1 MVKLKEPKYN
11 DNSPVDPDK
20 DYSTAELDH
29 LILNHKDAKAV
40 RTALEARA
48 RAAGDIAES
57 AVSSSADASAIAKD
71 TQNRFDDQINGKVDP
86 DEVIDARRPT
96 GGDSYE
102 TLGKRLDSQDEAIE
116 VSNPTSSKTVLAYLN
131 NESIEVGGR
140 RPDYYQQR
148 LAEMAGQIT
157 SSTFNFGLITD
168 NHYQADTYAPGSIS
182 HYANI
187 AALSRVAPIDLI
199 VAGGD
204 NINGDY
210 ARDRTLVETRQATSS
225 LYYRSAF
232 DTDVFFAFGNHDT
245 GAFQRSDGTDKT
257 KPSECISID
266 EIKDFYC
273 AKNPLF
279 DEVRDDDSL
288 YFYKDYA
295 DKGVRLIVLNSF
307 DLPEDVNADG
317 TYKFNFLTQS
327 AFRQD
332 QLLWLAT
339 KALILPDADWQV
351 IIYSHAPLSGSF
363 TTIEQYNTEALVDI
377 LNAFQAGTTVTV
389 ASQEVLP
396 VILSA
401 DYTSQGPGTIIAFVS
416 GHLHADGQMVYRRI
430 NCIETQASLC
440 AKTDTTRQAGTQTED
455 AWDCFSVDTAKRQ
468 ITVLRFGAGKD
479 RLITY

>member
-1 MVKLKEPKYN
+1 MSWKWTKLTLKDEP
-11 DNSPVDPDK
+11 SPMQNVEFRRQKQFNWNALRSWSLDLFK
-20 DYSTAELDH
+20 GFTDYSDSL
-29 LILNHKDAKAV
+29 DAKM
-40 RTALEARA
+40 T
-48 RAAGDIAES
+48 DF
-57 AVSSSADASAIAKD
+57 D
-71 TQNRFDDQINGKVDP
+71 NRFDDQMSAATDGDKDLS
-86 DEVIDARRPT
+86 EVVDARRPT
-96 GGDSYE
+96 GGDAYQ
-102 TLGKRLDSQDEAIE
+102 TLGKRLDSQDETIE
-116 VSNPTSSKTVLAYLN
+116 LSDPTSSKTVLAYLN
-131 NESIEVGGR
+131 NESIEVGSR

-148 LAEMAGQIT
+148 LADMAGQIA
-157 SSTFNFGLITD
+157 SSTFNFALITD

-187 AALSRVAPIDLI
+187 AALSRVAPIDVI

-210 ARDRTLVETRQATSS
+210 ARDRTLVETRQATST

-232 DTDVFFAFGNHDT
+232 DSDVFFAFGNHDT
-245 GAFQRSDGTDKT
+245 GAFQGSSGIDKT

-279 DEVRDDDSL
+279 DEVRNDDSL

-295 DKGVRLIVLNSF
+295 DKKVRLIVLNSF

-339 KALILPDADWQV
+339 KALILPGAGWQV
-351 IIYSHAPLSGSF
+351 MIYSHAPLSGSF
-363 TTIEQYNTEALVDI
+363 TTIEQYNTEALVNI
-377 LNAFQAGTTVTV
+377 LNAFQAGTAVTV
-389 ASQEVLP
+389 ASQELFP
-396 VILSA
+396 VMLSA
-401 DYTSQGPGTIIAFVS
+401 DFSSQGPGTIIAFVS
-416 GHLHADGQMVYRRI
+416 GHLHADGQMVYSGI

-440 AKTDTTRQAGTQTED
+440 AKTNPTRQAGTQTED
-455 AWDCFSVDTAKRQ
+455 AWDCFSVDTSKRQ